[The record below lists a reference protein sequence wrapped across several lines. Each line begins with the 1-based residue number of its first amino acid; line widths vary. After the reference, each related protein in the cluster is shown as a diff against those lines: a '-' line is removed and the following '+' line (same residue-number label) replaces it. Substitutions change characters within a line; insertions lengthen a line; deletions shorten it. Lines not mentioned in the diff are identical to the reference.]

1 MEVISVPIE
10 KIRTD
15 ISSIYKTPHTT
26 LVLPYLLDGN
36 EPQTSE
42 IAEKVSAGKLFI
54 CIVVY
59 VYNYS
64 MLQAAGMP
72 GKVDLMPPPR

>member
-1 MEVISVPIE
+1 MCFRVRLWPITVHV
-10 KIRTD
+10 RYLTD
-15 ISSIYKTPHTT
+15 W
-26 LVLPYLLDGN
+26 N
-36 EPQTSE
+36 EAQTSE